1 MSPRPQDSGAC
12 VSAADV
18 EEIVQLWQSLHKF
31 TALHADEAMEVFLG
45 GIGNMLGSC
54 CGFWVAAASGKEL
67 ASSKVTDLYDGYEA
81 VDFIAMP
88 GGMSHKDVDERQT
101 EYSRLCSQ
109 YGVCPIAQASI
120 NTRGEARAIL
130 RSDLM
135 NDDEWREQ
143 WVYEKF
149 YVPNGIGDRIVALFP
164 VDEQSESCVVFDRSA
179 KSDPYSRRERDI
191 LKLAVAGVGQLHRE
205 LMLLRGGVGNASRLL
220 TPRER
225 DVLKCVLTGD
235 TEKEIADQMG
245 MGRSTLHHHV
255 ISIYR
260 KYNVRN
266 RAGLQALWSRF

>member
-1 MSPRPQDSGAC
+1 MNPRPLDSGAFVC
-12 VSAADV
+12 AADV
-18 EEIVQLWQSLHKF
+18 EAIVQLWQSLHQY
-31 TALHADEAMEVFLG
+31 TALNADEAMGAFLG
-45 GIGNMLGSC
+45 GVGKMLGSC

-88 GGMSHKDVDERQT
+88 GGLSHEEVDERQAV
-101 EYSRLCSQ
+101 YSSLCQ
-109 YGVCPIAQASI
+109 EHGVCPIAQASI

-135 NDDEWREQ
+135 SDDEWETQ
-143 WVYEKF
+143 WVYQKF
-149 YVPNGIGDRIVALFP
+149 YVPNGIGDRIVALYP
-164 VDEQSESCVVFDRSA
+164 VDEQSESCVVFDRSTR
-179 KSDPYSRRERDI
+179 SEPYTRRERDI

-205 LMLLRGGVGNASRLL
+205 LMLLRGGVGNSSRLL

-225 DVLKCVLTGD
+225 DVLKRVLTGD

-255 ISIYR
+255 IAIYR